1 MSVFH
6 LFMSPEGQTLLP
18 PPFPLFSSFSLISY
32 LLYHRILAH
41 SNIDLPFSSSLK
53 LASARS
59 FAAVSCLNQKAATLT
74 SPLNK
79 GSLYENRCLGV
90 VCA

>member
-6 LFMSPEGQTLLP
+6 LVLSPEGQTLLL
-18 PPFPLFSSFSLISY
+18 PLLPHTY
-32 LLYHRILAH
+32 LLYHSILAH
-41 SNIDLPFSSSLK
+41 SNTDLFFPPLK
-53 LASARS
+53 LASTRL
-59 FAAVSCLNQKAATLT
+59 FAALFCLNQKAATLT

-90 VCA
+90 VYA